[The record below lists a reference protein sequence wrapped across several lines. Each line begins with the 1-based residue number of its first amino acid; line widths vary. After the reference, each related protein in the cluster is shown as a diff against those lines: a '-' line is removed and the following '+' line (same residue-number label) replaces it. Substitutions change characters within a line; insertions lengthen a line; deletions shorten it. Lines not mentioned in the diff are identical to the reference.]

1 MRSSALFVVLA
12 LCLTGCVASTAEM
25 LTKVGAGIGQATGVI
40 SADSAEAISRNAKV
54 IGESSE
60 KIASTFKDVTPEQE
74 YYLGRAVAATV
85 LSQYQLWDNREAT
98 RYINSLGQSLAMFSE
113 RPETYS
119 GYRFALLDSEEIN
132 AFAAPGGTITLSRGL
147 VRLCENEEELA
158 AVLAHEIA
166 HVEQKHGLRAI
177 KKSRLTSAFTAL
189 AMAGAAEAGGG
200 DLRELTSTFG
210 ASITDITGT
219 LMNSGYSRDF
229 EFAADRRAIEILSL
243 TGYSP
248 DGLIKVLEKM
258 DSALK
263 PGGLDF
269 AKTHPSPSRR
279 IKKTG
284 RKLTGKTAN
293 INQVQA
299 ERFAAASRDI

>member
-1 MRSSALFVVLA
+1 MRTSALLVILT
-12 LCLTGCVASTAEM
+12 LCLSVCVASTTEM
-25 LTKVGAGIGQATGVI
+25 LTKVGAGLGQASGVI
-40 SADSAEAISRNAKV
+40 SSESAEAISRNAQV
-54 IGESSE
+54 IGESSA

-85 LSQYQLWDNREAT
+85 LSQYQLWENGAAT
-98 RYINSLGQSLAMFSE
+98 RYLNSLGQSLAMFSE
-113 RPETYS
+113 QPETYG

-147 VRLCENEEELA
+147 VRLCQSEEELA

-189 AMAGAAEAGGG
+189 AMAGAAEAGGS
-200 DLRELTSTFG
+200 DLRELTSAFG
-210 ASITDITGT
+210 ESITDITST

-229 EFAADRRAIEILSL
+229 EFAADQRAIEILTL
-243 TGYSP
+243 TGYSS
-248 DGLIKVLEKM
+248 DGLIRVLEKM
-258 DSALK
+258 AGALT
-263 PGGLDF
+263 PGGVDF

-279 IKKTG
+279 IKKTN
-284 RKLTGKTAN
+284 RQVIEKLGE
-293 INQVQA
+293 INPVQA